1 MIRRPPRSNRTDTL
15 FPYTTLFRSDVQ
27 AAARIPRT
35 VHARWSIAAARAVDC
50 HFSFDP
56 GTQRIGH
63 CVERGVLIR
72 EVGIAAD
79 RRNGEAEQAG
89 ACWRTRL
96 KAPVAVPVFG
106 EQRRGL
112 VGAAFD
118 RDDILSAG
126 IGLYERIGAETA
138 AIPGEAVENV
148 VAPPIGRGS

>member
-1 MIRRPPRSNRTDTL
+1 MRISDWSSDVCSSDLGVLADDRVRLRRQRFLARTD
-15 FPYTTLFRSDVQ
+15 VH

-56 GTQRIGH
+56 GTQRIGY

-89 ACWRTRL
+89 
-96 KAPVAVPVFG
+96 
-106 EQRRGL
+106 
-112 VGAAFD
+112 D
-118 RDDILSAG
+118 RKS
-126 IGLYERIGAETA
+126 
-138 AIPGEAVENV
+138 V
-148 VAPPIGRGS
+148 V